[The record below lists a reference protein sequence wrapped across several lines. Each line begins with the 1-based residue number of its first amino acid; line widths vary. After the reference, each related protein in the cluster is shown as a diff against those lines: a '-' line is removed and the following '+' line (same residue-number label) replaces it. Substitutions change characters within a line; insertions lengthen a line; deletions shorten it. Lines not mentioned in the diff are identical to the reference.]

1 MAHYLFDEDEYRL
14 DRSEELPAVLS
25 LLGYRPEDITRV
37 VLTHLHEDH
46 VRGLAY
52 LPGTEVVISRD
63 EWDNR
68 DWKRFGF
75 VPMVY
80 EPSLQPARSVTLAD
94 FDSGPFE
101 NFPASHGLTADGA
114 VKLLPI
120 PGHPP
125 GHSCVVVH
133 LGDHGL
139 LIAGDCLYTLR
150 HLATATSRPSAPRS
164 ESSSTLRPSV
174 GSMSSEQVC
183 PS

>member
-1 MAHYLFDEDEYRL
+1 MTTVLVPGDTHAPGRPVVQ
-14 DRSEELPAVLS
+14 RSTAAGHEVCV
-25 LLGYRPEDITRV
+25 GTR
-37 VLTHLHEDH
+37 TQ
-46 VRGLAY
+46 
-52 LPGTEVVISRD
+52 IST
-63 EWDNR
+63 NSP
-68 DWKRFGF
+68 RFGF

-101 NFPASHGLTADGA
+101 NFPASHDLTADGA

-120 PGHPP
+120 PGHTP